1 MKCMKPH
8 IIYYDKVEKKYSF
21 TKPKKYDPDQS
32 IFAPCGKCP
41 ACRAEWRVQLAQR
54 IKYEMTKYNEDEMFF
69 VTLTVNDENI
79 KDVFPNYSL
88 QHRYFQLFI
97 KRLRRYL
104 EYHKIPHKPIKYFM
118 CGEYGEK
125 GNVKTGIKRPHYH
138 AIIFGW
144 KPTGDD
150 IKFTHISQSGI
161 QCSISTLLEKLWSK
175 SDATQQ
181 EIDNFNNNPN
191 YRVPIAK
198 RGGKL
203 DYLPLGFVEIGN
215 VTPRTAPYMVKYI
228 CKFSEIP
235 QRKTVGY
242 EYVEVKEK
250 EYNKITKKWM
260 TVPRIVK
267 KPIVEE
273 FTING
278 GPARKPYL
286 VYPKK
291 ILGLDWFIENYKQIL
306 RNGYILDGRGRKH
319 GIPKSFLKWCK
330 ERCTNA
336 DILEEYN
343 YYLLKVYNLQE
354 QDTYNLKSLGYL
366 SDVSRW
372 KYYRE
377 QGEIRRQMYMSFKNV
392 NR

>member
-8 IIYYDKVEKKYSF
+8 MIYYDKVEKKYSF
-21 TKPKKYDPDQS
+21 KKPKIYDPDQC

-41 ACRAEWRVQLAQR
+41 ACRAEWRSQLAQR
-54 IKYEMTKYNEDEMFF
+54 IKYETTKYREDEMFF
-69 VTLTVNDENI
+69 ITLTVNDENI
-79 KDVFPNYSL
+79 QNVFPNYSL

-125 GNVKTGIKRPHYH
+125 GNVRTGIKRPHYH

-144 KPTGDD
+144 KPTGED
-150 IKFTHISQSGI
+150 IKFTHTSQSGI
-161 QCSISTLLEKLWSK
+161 QCSISTLLERLWSK
-175 SDATQQ
+175 SDATSE
-181 EIDNFNNNPN
+181 EIEKFNNNPN
-191 YRVPIAK
+191 YKQAIAK

-215 VTPRTAPYMVKYI
+215 VTMKTAPYMVKYI

-235 QRKTVGY
+235 QRKR
-242 EYVEVKEK
+242 VKATC
-250 EYNKITKKWM
+250 KINSDGELEFI
-260 TVPRIVK
+260 PEHI
-267 KPIVEE
+267 EE
-273 FTING
+273 FCING

-306 RNGYILDGRGRKH
+306 RNGYILDDKGKKH

-330 ERCTNA
+330 ERCENV

-354 QDTYNLKSLGYL
+354 EDTYSLKELGYL

-372 KYYRE
+372 RYYRE
-377 QGEIRRQMYMSFKNV
+377 QGEIRRQIYMSLKNKY
-392 NR
+392 R